1 MGTATSAS
9 RVCSAP
15 ASASLCTATDRMP
28 ISRSV
33 RITRTAISP
42 RLATS
47 TVSNMSWPLH
57 PEDAVA
63 DVFQRGVGARGE
75 RQAEHGA
82 GLCGVDHAVVPEPGG
97 GVVRVTL
104 ELV

>member
-15 ASASLCTATDRMP
+15 ASASLYTATDRMP
-28 ISRSV
+28 IARSV

-47 TVSNMSWPLH
+47 TVENPAEVIGRSH
-57 PEDAVA
+57 PEDAEGRVG
-63 DVFQRGVGARGE
+63 QRGVGGDGQG
-75 RQAEHGA
+75 QAEHGA
-82 GLCGVDHAVVPEPGG
+82 GVGRVDHAVVPEPRGG
-97 GVVRVTL
+97 
-104 ELV
+104 